1 MLITRKAQAEGL
13 FANVGA
19 GESRVAVRPV
29 RPWTGVSHPLTSDRR
44 VCPTRLAQHPRPP
57 VYKGAFR
64 TPGRATAPS
73 VGRGCSARRRRP
85 RRAVPCHLAGPVV
98 GSALISSRTAS
109 ILHPGPCRRR
119 DRRFRS
125 PARRPAPR
133 SKGCACDVAPV
144 TCHAKERDGRE
155 GRAAARVAGV
165 LGRQAGGA
173 RGWQRGTRRRGP
185 RRPSAQRLRRGGT
198 TPGPHAPRAPSRD
211 RGLGRPRRLPGSSG
225 EPART
230 FRSHS
235 SLRLDFFSFPFSF
248 LLEIFQ
254 K

>member
-1 MLITRKAQAEGL
+1 MRFGPSGRGRASLT
-13 FANVGA
+13 VGSA
-19 GESRVAVRPV
+19 
-29 RPWTGVSHPLTSDRR
+29 
-44 VCPTRLAQHPRPP
+44 PRGWLSSLVPP
-57 VYKGAFR
+57 VYEGAFR

-73 VGRGCSARRRRP
+73 VGRGCSARQRWP

-119 DRRFRS
+119 DRRLRS
-125 PARRPAPR
+125 PARRPAPP

-155 GRAAARVAGV
+155 GRTATRGAGV

-173 RGWQRGTRRRGP
+173 GVAAWHPPPGPAQAPLRPASAPRGTT
-185 RRPSAQRLRRGGT
+185 S
-198 TPGPHAPRAPSRD
+198 GPHAPRAPTRD

-230 FRSHS
+230 FQSHS

>member
-1 MLITRKAQAEGL
+1 MRFGSSGRGRASRTRSRL
-13 FANVGA
+13 TVGSA
-19 GESRVAVRPV
+19 
-29 RPWTGVSHPLTSDRR
+29 
-44 VCPTRLAQHPRPP
+44 PRGWLSSLVPP
-57 VYKGAFR
+57 VYEGAFR

-133 SKGCACDVAPV
+133 SKGCACDAAPV

-155 GRAAARVAGV
+155 GRAATRVARGGGSV
-165 LGRQAGGA
+165 APAAGA
-173 RGWQRGTRRRGP
+173 RAGPPPSVCAAGAPRRDPTPRGRRLGTAAWEGRGACRDRRGNLP
-185 RRPSAQRLRRGGT
+185 ERFDLTLHYVWIFFPSLFLFFWKYFRNKVTSFSSIKVYILT
-198 TPGPHAPRAPSRD
+198 TG
-211 RGLGRPRRLPGSSG
+211 
-225 EPART
+225 
-230 FRSHS
+230 
-235 SLRLDFFSFPFSF
+235 
-248 LLEIFQ
+248 
-254 K
+254 